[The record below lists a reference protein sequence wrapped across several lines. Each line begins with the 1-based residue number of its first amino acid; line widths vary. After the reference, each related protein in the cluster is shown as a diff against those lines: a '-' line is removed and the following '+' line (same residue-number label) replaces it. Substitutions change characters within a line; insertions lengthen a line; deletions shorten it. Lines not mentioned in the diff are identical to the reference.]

1 MEPDIIINKQD
12 LMDGFNNP
20 EYTSVVVEV
29 KIPGCPEPEHIINH
43 KPNFE
48 AKKAYYDNAYDDNLI
63 MINNPDIRIV
73 NFRFYS
79 FEKKEE

>member
-12 LMDGFNNP
+12 LLDGFNNP

-29 KIPGCPEPEHIINH
+29 QIPNCPLPEHIINH
-43 KPNFE
+43 KLNFE
-48 AKKAYYDNAYDDNLI
+48 AKRAYYDSAYDDNLV
-63 MINNPDIRIV
+63 MVSNPNIRIV

-79 FEKKEE
+79 FEQKQE